1 MQAPQIVP
9 TQRFSYVPKFQP
21 QTFQKTNVAFTPQRQ
36 QNSSQNVEFD
46 GKRLRKAVTR
56 KTVDYNSSVI
66 KYLEV
71 SKFTSYLKLMIFI
84 CIINFFKLFYCII
97 SIL

>member
-1 MQAPQIVP
+1 MQAPQILP
-9 TQRFSYVPKFQP
+9 QQRFSYVPKFQP
-21 QTFQKTNVAFTPQRQ
+21 QNLATFQKTTHVSFPASRQ
-36 QNSSQNVEFD
+36 HVQSTQVVEFD

-71 SKFTSYLKLMIFI
+71 SSLKYINMFI
-84 CIINFFKLFYCII
+84 
-97 SIL
+97 

>member
-21 QTFQKTNVAFTPQRQ
+21 QTFQKTNITFTPQRQ
-36 QNSSQNVEFD
+36 QQSSQVIEFD

-71 SKFTSYLKLMIFI
+71 SKFKTYRYLELRIFI
-84 CIINFFKLFYCII
+84 YVIKSFKLF
-97 SIL
+97 

>member
-9 TQRFSYVPKFQP
+9 TQRFSYVPKFTP

-36 QNSSQNVEFD
+36 QQQSSQVIEFD

-71 SKFTSYLKLMIFI
+71 SKFKKCSKL
-84 CIINFFKLFYCII
+84 
-97 SIL
+97 